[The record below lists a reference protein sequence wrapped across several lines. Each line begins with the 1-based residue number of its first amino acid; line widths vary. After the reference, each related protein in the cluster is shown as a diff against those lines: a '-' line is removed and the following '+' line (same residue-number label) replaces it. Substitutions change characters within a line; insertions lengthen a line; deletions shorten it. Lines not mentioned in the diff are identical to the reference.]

1 MRAKLIAT
9 LMCTCL
15 LAIALIAQ
23 DIPPDELHW
32 GSRPYAPDTSYA
44 IRVRKDLVE
53 VATVVRDSRGNAVG
67 NLQKSDF
74 LVFDNGKP
82 QTISSFAVLTGPEK
96 SAVTEQGSQGSQ
108 GAAPNVMSTT
118 QARYVALFFDD
129 VNTTLPNLVF
139 AREGA
144 IKFIRKG
151 LDPEERVGIFSAS
164 GTLSLDFTD

>member
-1 MRAKLIAT
+1 MRVRRIAIVS
-9 LMCTCL
+9 CSCL
-15 LAIALIAQ
+15 LAAIGLVAQ

-53 VATVVRDSRGNAVG
+53 VATIVRDSRGNAVG

-96 SAVTEQGSQGSQ
+96 SAATEQSSQGSQ
-108 GAAPNVMSTT
+108 SVAPNGGSAM

-129 VNTTLPNLVF
+129 VNTTLLPEFNLRAGMV
-139 AREGA
+139 R
-144 IKFIRKG
+144 R
-151 LDPEERVGIFSAS
+151 
-164 GTLSLDFTD
+164 